1 MYTNVRKDSNMDRK
15 AICQHEDNSDLC
27 AEEKEMRWGTLFD
40 SLCSTVFFKKS
51 ESKWQMLKI
60 G

>member
-15 AICQHEDNSDLC
+15 AICQNEDNSDLC

-40 SLCSTVFFKKS
+40 SICSTVFFKK
-51 ESKWQMLKI
+51 
-60 G
+60 